1 MGHLFF
7 RRIVMQGNV
16 PKQIRWPLFP
26 EEPHVWESLD
36 KEIQAELEYL
46 IARLLAIHIDQ
57 SLNQPN
63 QLPNIK
69 DDQS

>member
-1 MGHLFF
+1 
-7 RRIVMQGNV
+7 MQKSV
-16 PKQIRWPLFP
+16 PQQIRWPLFP
-26 EEPHVWESLD
+26 KEPHVWARLD
-36 KEIQAELEYL
+36 KEIQTELEYL
-46 IARLLAIHIDQ
+46 IARLLAIHIEQ

>member
-1 MGHLFF
+1 
-7 RRIVMQGNV
+7 MQGNA

-46 IARLLAIHIDQ
+46 IARLLAIQTDQ

-63 QLPNIK
+63 QLHNTE
-69 DDQS
+69 DGQS

>member
-1 MGHLFF
+1 
-7 RRIVMQGNV
+7 MQRNA
-16 PKQIRWPLFP
+16 PKQTRWPLFP

-46 IARLLAIHIDQ
+46 IARLLAIHIDH
-57 SLNQPN
+57 SVNQPY
-63 QLPNIK
+63 QLHNTK

>member
-1 MGHLFF
+1 MEGEASKNIHC
-7 RRIVMQGNV
+7 
-16 PKQIRWPLFP
+16 PLFP

-36 KEIQAELEYL
+36 KQTRQELEYL
-46 IARLLAIHIDQ
+46 IARLLVMHTDQ
-57 SLNQPN
+57 SLHEPS

>member
-1 MGHLFF
+1 
-7 RRIVMQGNV
+7 
-16 PKQIRWPLFP
+16 
-26 EEPHVWESLD
+26 VWESLD